1 MFDAENNKFVS
12 IDDSNEFE
20 LVLTNI
26 KKRIVE
32 AKDVF
37 HIFWMITKPYKA
49 TFFKYIN
56 KYLSNEDF
64 SKILIDIW
72 VSCEFQSLDVNVSMN
87 DFLKWFKRIDKNIV
101 MNDEEKTYFKS
112 LPEKVEIFRGVQDI
126 QFKNGISWTSNKDC
140 AIWFAERFKR
150 SNSKSILLSTKVN
163 KNDILLYTN
172 CRGEDEVIIN
182 PFKLENIKSVGI

>member
-49 TFFKYIN
+49 IFFKYIN

-87 DFLKWFKRIDKNIV
+87 DFLKWFKRIDKNLV

-126 QFKNGISWTSNKDC
+126 QFKNGISWTFNKDC

-172 CRGEDEVIIN
+172 CRGEDEVIIDS
-182 PFKLENIKSVGI
+182 FKLENIKSVGI